1 MIREALF
8 ILLLRA
14 LLIIPLY
21 STAQDKSAID
31 FLHRFNT
38 YRDALFAEKI
48 YLHLDKPY
56 YAAGEY
62 MYFRAYLTDM
72 QSDQV
77 SVGSRIIYVELSDG
91 KKEIIRRVLLYAEE
105 SGFAGQLLL
114 PDSLPSAN
122 YHLRAY
128 TNRMR
133 NAGEDYFYHRDIYIG
148 NLKEP
153 VVTAKTAAS
162 RVYDYTVTFFPEG
175 GKLLAGHSNK
185 VAFKALGND
194 GFGTEITGALKDE
207 TGKEILTFNST
218 HLGMGSFIFTP
229 EKEKTYTA
237 TVESNGKQKTCV
249 LPESAEGMSISAF
262 QDADSVYLTIK
273 STRYE
278 PESIRLTG
286 QSQHTICYMSEGLKR
301 GYEQKVSVARDKFPT
316 GIAQFTLWKDNLPQ
330 SERLLF
336 IDRNDDLNIGIFP
349 DKEKYG
355 DREKVTLRI
364 KVSDQEGEPVAGSFS
379 LSVTDDKVVSP
390 SVENEN
396 IKGSL
401 LLDADIKGY
410 IESPGWYF
418 SSDEP
423 ERAEALDN
431 LLCTQGWTRFT
442 WDTLDTL
449 PATYYPEESE
459 FQLTGRLLDKTG
471 SPVRGGEVSLLSNVR
486 NMLPDV
492 SETDEEGRFGFI
504 GFNCPDTAIFILQGR
519 NGRNQQTFFDVR
531 IDTPHV
537 QAPVN
542 IAPLTRA
549 VLPQPAIRT
558 YVEQAV
564 RQKNYEEN
572 MWTINLPEIEI
583 STPGKKKEAEQQRIR
598 QGMTGYTIGREQIKD
613 FYSLRDVVRSTPVG
627 IKLER
632 GRPATPPV
640 NRDPLNILVVDG
652 VETDFTEY
660 WNYYEKLPGY
670 MIESMEYVNRIGA
683 SMYGARGSGPGGA
696 DIHII
701 NIRMRKS
708 QDIAEMFTTAS
719 RPSGLKIYKPEGYCV
734 RKDSYIPAY
743 DNPEIKQNPVPDLR
757 TTICWNPV
765 TETNE
770 AGEAEVSFYTADQ
783 TTICSYVL
791 EGIGNNQVGFT
802 KYTK

>member
-1 MIREALF
+1 MTSVELKQYVSSQPQLKEFREALF
-8 ILLLRA
+8 ILFLWA
-14 LLIIPLY
+14 LLIIPRY
-21 STAQDKSAID
+21 SPAQDKSAID
-31 FLHRFNT
+31 LFHRFNA
-38 YRDALFAEKI
+38 YGEASFVEKI

-72 QSDQV
+72 QLDQV

-91 KKEIIRRVLLYAEE
+91 KKNSIRRILLYAEE
-105 SGFAGQLLL
+105 NEFAGQLLL

-153 VVTAKTAAS
+153 VVAAETAAS
-162 RVYDYTVTFFPEG
+162 QAYDYTVTFFPEG
-175 GKLLAGHSNK
+175 GKLLAGHSN
-185 VAFKALGND
+185 
-194 GFGTEITGALKDE
+194 
-207 TGKEILTFNST
+207 
-218 HLGMGSFIFTP
+218 
-229 EKEKTYTA
+229 
-237 TVESNGKQKTCV
+237 
-249 LPESAEGMSISAF
+249 
-262 QDADSVYLTIK
+262 
-273 STRYE
+273 
-278 PESIRLTG
+278 
-286 QSQHTICYMSEGLKR
+286 
-301 GYEQKVSVARDKFPT
+301 
-316 GIAQFTLWKDNLPQ
+316 
-330 SERLLF
+330 
-336 IDRNDDLNIGIFP
+336 
-349 DKEKYG
+349 
-355 DREKVTLRI
+355 
-364 KVSDQEGEPVAGSFS
+364 
-379 LSVTDDKVVSP
+379 
-390 SVENEN
+390 
-396 IKGSL
+396 
-401 LLDADIKGY
+401 

-431 LLCTQGWTRFT
+431 LLCTQGWARFT
-442 WDTLDTL
+442 WDTLDTA

-459 FQLTGRLLDKTG
+459 FQLTGRLLNKTG

-519 NGRNQQTFFDVR
+519 NGRNQQPFFDVR

-564 RQKNYEEN
+564 RQKNYEES

-670 MIESMEYVNRIGA
+670 MIESMEYVNGIGA
-683 SMYGARGSGPGGA
+683 SMYGARGSGPGGTSV
-696 DIHII
+696 HII
-701 NIRMRKS
+701 NIQMRKS

-743 DNPEIKQNPVPDLR
+743 DNPEIKQNPTPDLR
-757 TTICWNPV
+757 TTICWDPV
-765 TETNE
+765 VETNE
-770 AGEAEVSFYTADQ
+770 TGEAEISFYTADQ
-783 TTICSYVL
+783 VTTYSYVM

-802 KYTK
+802 K